1 MSLFLGSWQYM
12 EGSSPAF
19 ALQQMYDAIALFS
32 NLSPRFS
39 IHQQTGF
46 GHLLTDNT
54 PEAKYENLPVFL
66 QQEQILFTSQGR
78 IDNREQLARHLS
90 LSINRQ
96 YPDGEEMLQAYLRWG
111 KDCVHHLRG
120 DWSFAVFDYKKQEL
134 FIARDPMG
142 YTAIYYYQ
150 DNSGFYFSSSIKSL
164 LALPNYQ
171 KRVNEA
177 QLVRKLALWR
187 NNDTDTAHDTFYKD
201 IYSLPI
207 AHTLTVK
214 DKKTTLKKYWEPQN
228 IPLRHYKDKQ
238 NYADEMLGLL
248 TVAVKARLRS
258 SKPVASMLSGGLDSS
273 TVSFIAADLLKS
285 QNKPLTTLSHIPLF
299 AAELLKD
306 QQGVRSTLDETSF
319 INAVAGES
327 GNIRPILLDSAGYS
341 VLKGIIDTLNICS
354 EPLHAACNLYWL
366 QDIYKTASQKGF
378 GALLSGEGGNGSI
391 SFAGI
396 DYLLPFN
403 FNTLRQHPYRFFKK
417 QIAKPLILKYFSEQL
432 NKKRRSNN
440 SREKYILNI
449 FMQPGILE
457 QYKVIQDIRENNN
470 EFSTRYISNIQERKN
485 QFIELYNVRST
496 IGAALGHYYGL
507 DPRDPT
513 TDIDLMEYFFSIPNE
528 VFFDEHYNNRMLV
541 KRMMKGKVPD
551 KVLFEKKPG
560 LQSADI
566 VYRVKAQQQE
576 ITAAIEALQHS
587 PAANHYIDVKLLAAN
602 WRQYLQQ
609 PYVKPYDMQRVLK
622 ALAFALFLQMN
633 FD

>member
-12 EGSSPAF
+12 EGASPAF
-19 ALQQMYDAIALFS
+19 TLQQMYDAVALFP
-32 NLSPRFS
+32 NLSHQFS

-54 PEAKYENLPVFL
+54 PEAIYENLPVLL
-66 QQEQILFTSQGR
+66 QQEQILFTAQGR
-78 IDNREQLARHLS
+78 IDNGEQLARNLN

-96 YPDGEEMLQAYLRWG
+96 YTDGELMVKAYLRWG
-111 KDCVHHLRG
+111 KNCVHHLRG
-120 DWSFAVFDYKKQEL
+120 DWSFAIFNYKEQEL
-134 FIARDPMG
+134 FIAREPIG
-142 YTAIYYYQ
+142 YTAVYYYQ
-150 DNSGFYFSSSIKSL
+150 DDSGFYFSSSIKSL

-171 KRVNEA
+171 KRLNEV

-214 DKKTTLKKYWEPQN
+214 NKKNTTKKYWEPQN

-238 NYADEMLGLL
+238 NYADEMLELL
-248 TVAVKARLRS
+248 TVAVRTRLRS

-285 QNKPLTTLSHIPLF
+285 QNIPLTTLSHIPLF
-299 AAELLKD
+299 AAELLND
-306 QQGVRSTLDETSF
+306 QQGLRSTLDETPF
-319 INAVAGES
+319 IKAVAEAS
-327 GNIRPILLDSAGYS
+327 GNIKPILLDSAGYS
-341 VLKGIIDTLNICS
+341 VLKGITDTINICN
-354 EPLHAACNLYWL
+354 EPLHAAGNLYWL
-366 QDIYKTASQKGF
+366 HDIYQTTSQKGF

-403 FNTLRQHPYRFFKK
+403 FNTLRQYPYRFFKK
-417 QIAKPLILKYFSEQL
+417 QIAKPLILKYFRKQL
-432 NKKRRSNN
+432 NKKRKSDN

-457 QYKVIQDIRENNN
+457 QYKVLQDIRKNNS
-470 EFSTRYISNIQERKN
+470 EFSAGYIANIQERKS
-485 QFIELYNVRST
+485 QFIELYNIRST

-507 DPRDPT
+507 DLRDPT
-513 TDIDLMEYFFSIPNE
+513 ADVDLMEYFFSIPNE
-528 VFFDEHYNNRMLV
+528 VFFDRQYNNRMLV
-541 KRMMKGKVPD
+541 KRMMKGKIPD
-551 KVLFEKKPG
+551 EVLFEKKPG

-576 ITAAIEALQHS
+576 ITAVIEVLQRS

-609 PYVKPYDMQRVLK
+609 PYVKPYDMQRALK

>member
-1 MSLFLGSWQYM
+1 MGLFLGSWQYM

-19 ALQQMYDAIALFS
+19 ALQQMCYAVTLFP
-32 NLSPRFS
+32 NLSHRFN

-54 PEAKYENLPVFL
+54 PEAIYENLPVFL
-66 QQEQILFTSQGR
+66 PQEQILFTAQGR
-78 IDNREQLARHLS
+78 IDNREQLARHLG
-90 LSINRQ
+90 LSINRR
-96 YPDGEEMLQAYLRWG
+96 YPDGEVMLKAYLRWG

-120 DWSFAVFDYKKQEL
+120 DWSFAIFDYKEQEL
-134 FIARDPMG
+134 FIAREPIG
-142 YTAIYYYQ
+142 YTAVYYYQ
-150 DNSGFYFSSSIKSL
+150 DDSGFYFSSSIKSL

-171 KRVNEA
+171 KRLNEV

-187 NNDTDTAHDTFYKD
+187 NNDTNTAHDTFYKD

-214 DKKTTLKKYWEPQN
+214 NKKTTIKKYWEPQN
-228 IPLRHYKDKQ
+228 IPLLHYKDKQ
-238 NYADEMLGLL
+238 NYADEMLELL

-273 TVSFIAADLLKS
+273 TVSFIAADLLKL
-285 QNKPLTTLSHIPLF
+285 QNIPLTTLSHIPLF
-299 AAELLKD
+299 AAELLED
-306 QQGVRSTLDETSF
+306 QQGLRSTLDETPF
-319 INAVAGES
+319 INAVAGSS
-327 GNIRPILLDSAGYS
+327 GNIRPILLNSAGYS
-341 VLKGIIDTLNICS
+341 VLKGITDTINICS
-354 EPLHAACNLYWL
+354 EPLHAAGNLYWL
-366 QDIYKTASQKGF
+366 HDIYQTASQKGF

-403 FNTLRQHPYRFFKK
+403 YSTLRQHPYRFFKK
-417 QIAKPLILKYFSEQL
+417 QIAKPLILKYFNTQL
-432 NKKRRSNN
+432 NKKKRNGN

-470 EFSTRYISNIQERKN
+470 EFSTGYISNIRERKN

-513 TDIDLMEYFFSIPNE
+513 ADIDLMEYFFSIPNQ

-541 KRMMKGKVPD
+541 KCMMKDKIPD
-551 KVLFEKKPG
+551 KVLFEKKGG

-576 ITAAIEALQHS
+576 ITATIEALQRS
-587 PAANHYIDVKLLAAN
+587 PSANHYIDMKLLAEN

-622 ALAFALFLQMN
+622 ALEFALFLQMN